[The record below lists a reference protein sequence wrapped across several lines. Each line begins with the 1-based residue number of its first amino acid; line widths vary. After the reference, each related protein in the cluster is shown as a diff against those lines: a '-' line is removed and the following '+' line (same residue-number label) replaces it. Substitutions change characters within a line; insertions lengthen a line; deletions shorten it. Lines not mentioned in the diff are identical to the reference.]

1 MEMSK
6 VLPESLTSLVKEMLT
21 KTDGSTTKAIE
32 TLIGGKVDIE
42 VFRQAYVDYD
52 HLSPEEAK
60 LFQPDDK
67 ILFRTSSLKRGDDYL
82 SFNYVYVKTNA
93 LPPAVKRYLKE
104 ERLPIGKIISELESR
119 REIFSTGESLGKHF
133 THLVPVSTDREY
145 VFKRYQIISGQ
156 QCIFHVS
163 ELFDL
168 EKICRLTAG

>member
-6 VLPESLTSLVKEMLT
+6 VLPEPLTSLVKDMLT

-52 HLSPEEAK
+52 HLSAEEAK
-60 LFQPDDK
+60 LFQSDDQ
-67 ILFRTSSLKRGDDYL
+67 ILFRTSSLKRGNDYL

-93 LPPAVKRYLKE
+93 LPPTVKQYLKE

-119 REIFSTGESLGKHF
+119 REIFSTGDCMGKHF
-133 THLVPVSTDREY
+133 TQLVPVSADRTY
-145 VFKRYQIISGQ
+145 AFKKYQIISGR
-156 QCIFHVS
+156 QCMFYVC

-168 EKICRLTAG
+168 EKICKLTAG

>member
-52 HLSPEEAK
+52 HLSAEEAK

-119 REIFSTGESLGKHF
+119 REIFSTGKSLGKHF

-168 EKICRLTAG
+168 EKSAD

>member
-1 MEMSK
+1 MSK

-93 LPPAVKRYLKE
+93 LPPAV
-104 ERLPIGKIISELESR
+104 I
-119 REIFSTGESLGKHF
+119 
-133 THLVPVSTDREY
+133 
-145 VFKRYQIISGQ
+145 
-156 QCIFHVS
+156 
-163 ELFDL
+163 
-168 EKICRLTAG
+168 